1 MKVSED
7 LEIMFTR
14 EIMAAMVKC
23 AYIDAKH
30 VSDNKDTDMQREAE
44 VNQESALAF
53 LSSRFFKEYCEIF
66 GLPADSIQIKALNE
80 NN

>member
-14 EIMAAMVKC
+14 EILAAMVKC
-23 AYIDAKH
+23 AFIDAKH
-30 VSDNKDTDMQREAE
+30 VSENADPDIQREAE
-44 VNQESALAF
+44 VNQKSALDF

-66 GLPADSIQIKALNE
+66 NLPADSIQIKAFK
-80 NN
+80 